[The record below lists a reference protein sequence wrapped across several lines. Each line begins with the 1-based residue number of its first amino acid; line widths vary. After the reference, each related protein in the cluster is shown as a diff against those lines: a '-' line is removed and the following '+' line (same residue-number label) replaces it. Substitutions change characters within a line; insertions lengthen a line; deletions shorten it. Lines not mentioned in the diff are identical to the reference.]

1 MRDIRLCRQ
10 CKFIKITTLRRR
22 NRSDYMALDMLIRST
37 DRQPACHKGEIAMSQ
52 EINSQKG
59 FTLIELMIVVAII
72 GILAAIAIPNFVAY
86 QAKSKQSEAK
96 VSLGAIFT
104 SAVAYQAE
112 SQAPQSYSPA
122 TISQIGWQPSGSP
135 RYSFWYQDG
144 VNAAGNGT
152 TTTRFNGS
160 SSAATPCNVTVAPT
174 SAGFSVRS
182 SSAGFTAGA
191 NGNIDGDTAC
201 DHWFIND

>member
-1 MRDIRLCRQ
+1 M
-10 CKFIKITTLRRR
+10 CKF
-22 NRSDYMALDMLIRST
+22 
-37 DRQPACHKGEIAMSQ
+37 KG
-52 EINSQKG
+52 QKG

-112 SQAPQSYSPA
+112 SQNPQSYSPVVI
-122 TISQIGWQPSGSP
+122 TQIGWQPSGSP

-144 VNAAGNGT
+144 VNAAGAGT
-152 TTTRFNGS
+152 TVKAFQGS
-160 SSAATPCNVTVAPT
+160 SVATTPCNVTTAPASGGWTVAAT
-174 SAGFSVRS
+174 SSGFS
-182 SSAGFTAGA
+182 AGA
-191 NGNIDGDTAC
+191 NGNIDGDTSC
-201 DHWFIND
+201 DHWFINDQRALTNTNNDVSL

>member
-1 MRDIRLCRQ
+1 M
-10 CKFIKITTLRRR
+10 CK
-22 NRSDYMALDMLIRST
+22 S
-37 DRQPACHKGEIAMSQ
+37 CKG
-52 EINSQKG
+52 QKG

-72 GILAAIAIPNFVAY
+72 GILAAIAIPNFIAY

-112 SQAPQSYSPA
+112 SQNPQSYAPV
-122 TISQIGWQPSGSP
+122 TISQIGWQPSGTP
-135 RYSFWYQDG
+135 RYRFFYADG
-144 VNAAGNGT
+144 VNT
-152 TTTRFNGS
+152 TTGVGTNVNFFTGS
-160 SSAATPCNVTVAPT
+160 SSATNPCNVTVAPT
-174 SAGFSVRS
+174 SGGFQVAA

-201 DHWFIND
+201 DHWFINDMRNLQNPNNDVSL

>member
-1 MRDIRLCRQ
+1 M
-10 CKFIKITTLRRR
+10 CKNVNCQR
-22 NRSDYMALDMLIRST
+22 
-37 DRQPACHKGEIAMSQ
+37 
-52 EINSQKG
+52 G

-86 QAKSKQSEAK
+86 QAKSKQAEAK

-112 SQAPQSYSPA
+112 SQNPQSYSPA
-122 TISQIGWQPSGSP
+122 TISQLGWSPSGSP

-144 VNAAGNGT
+144 VNAAGTGT
-152 TTTRFNGS
+152 TVARFNGTS
-160 SSAATPCNVTVAPT
+160 AAATPCNVTVAPT
-174 SAGFSVRS
+174 SAGFQVLAS
-182 SSAGFTAGA
+182 SQGFTAGA

-201 DHWFIND
+201 DHWFINDQRNLQNTNNDVSL

>member
-1 MRDIRLCRQ
+1 
-10 CKFIKITTLRRR
+10 
-22 NRSDYMALDMLIRST
+22 MAMESVNH
-37 DRQPACHKGEIAMSQ
+37 QQGGVAMSKLFKG
-52 EINSQKG
+52 QKG

-112 SQAPQSYSPA
+112 SQNPQSYSPSV
-122 TISQIGWQPSGSP
+122 ISQIGWMPSGTP
-135 RYSFWYQDG
+135 RYSFWYMDG
-144 VNAAGNGT
+144 VNLATGAGT
-152 TTTRFNGS
+152 TITRFTGS
-160 SSAATPCNVTVAPT
+160 SVATSPCNVTTAPASGAFTVGAT
-174 SAGFSVRS
+174 SQ
-182 SSAGFTAGA
+182 GFTAGA

-201 DHWFIND
+201 DHWFINDQRNLQNPNNDVSL

>member
-1 MRDIRLCRQ
+1 M
-10 CKFIKITTLRRR
+10 CKQF
-22 NRSDYMALDMLIRST
+22 
-37 DRQPACHKGEIAMSQ
+37 KG
-52 EINSQKG
+52 QKG

-72 GILAAIAIPNFVAY
+72 GILAAIAIPNFIAY

-112 SQAPQSYSPA
+112 SQNPQSYSPV
-122 TISQIGWQPSGSP
+122 TISQIGWQPSGTP

-144 VNAAGNGT
+144 ANPVTGVGST
-152 TTTRFNGS
+152 VTRFTGS
-160 SSAATPCNVTVAPT
+160 SNANSPCNVTVAPA
-174 SAGFSVRS
+174 SGGFSVL
-182 SSAGFTAGA
+182 AGPTGFTAGA

-201 DHWFIND
+201 DHWFINDQRNLQNTNNDVSL

>member
-1 MRDIRLCRQ
+1 M
-10 CKFIKITTLRRR
+10 CKAF
-22 NRSDYMALDMLIRST
+22 
-37 DRQPACHKGEIAMSQ
+37 KG
-52 EINSQKG
+52 QKG

-112 SQAPQSYSPA
+112 SNNPQSYAPN
-122 TISQIGWQPSGSP
+122 TISQIGWQPSGTP

-144 VNAAGNGT
+144 VNATGNGST
-152 TTTRFNGS
+152 VTRFNGS
-160 SSAATPCNVTVAPT
+160 STAATPCNVSTVAPT
-174 SAGFSVRS
+174 SGGFTVAATS
-182 SSAGFTAGA
+182 SGFTAGA

-201 DHWFIND
+201 DHWFINVLRNLQNPNNDVSL